1 MSEKIPVEPF
11 DQLRFTREEGGG
23 WAVVLAPKSGGLTG
37 AFADRGD
44 TFDEAVAKIKQK
56 YDV

>member
-1 MSEKIPVEPF
+1 MTEKTPVKPF
-11 DQLRFTREEGGG
+11 DQIRLTREEGGG
-23 WAVVLAPKSGGLTG
+23 WTVVHAPKSGGLSG
-37 AFADRGD
+37 ASNDRGD